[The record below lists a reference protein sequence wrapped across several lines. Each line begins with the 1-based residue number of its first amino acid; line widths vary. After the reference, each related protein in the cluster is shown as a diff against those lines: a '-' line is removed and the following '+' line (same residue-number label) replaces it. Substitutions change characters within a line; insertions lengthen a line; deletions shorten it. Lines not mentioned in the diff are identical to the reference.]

1 MATIS
6 VDFDVFKALT
16 NLRMSEEQTENEV
29 LRKLLGLPTA
39 SAAQLPTSD
48 EPAWVCKGVAFPAG
62 TKLRASFKGREYF
75 GEVKNGA
82 FLLDGVEHTSPSSA
96 AYSVT
101 QSAVN
106 GWTFWQCLRP
116 GDTTWMGLNVVRQ
129 LGV

>member
-6 VDFDVFKALT
+6 VDFEVFKALT

-29 LRKLLGLPTA
+29 LRKLLNLPTAA
-39 SAAQLPTSD
+39 SAAQPASD
-48 EPAWVCKGVAFPAG
+48 EPAWVCKGVSFPAG
-62 TKLRASFKGREYF
+62 TKLRAAFKGKEYF

-101 QSAVN
+101 QSPVN

-116 GDTTWMGLNVVRQ
+116 GDLKWIGINTLRT
-129 LGV
+129 